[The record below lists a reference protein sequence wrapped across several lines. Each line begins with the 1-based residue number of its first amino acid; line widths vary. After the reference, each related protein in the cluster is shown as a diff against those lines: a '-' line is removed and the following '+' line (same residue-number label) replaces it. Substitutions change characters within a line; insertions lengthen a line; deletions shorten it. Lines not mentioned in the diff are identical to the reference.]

1 MATAILQSGADSTL
15 PTTLPSMR
23 TLSNNTKVPWM
34 VVVRPMM
41 VSNFS
46 ELTAIDLLL
55 NFSNMVD
62 LCCIA
67 E

>member
-1 MATAILQSGADSTL
+1 L

-46 ELTAIDLLL
+46 ELADIGLLL
-55 NFSNMVD
+55 NFSNMVT
-62 LCCIA
+62 LFGVLG
-67 E
+67 

>member
-1 MATAILQSGADSTL
+1 
-15 PTTLPSMR
+15 
-23 TLSNNTKVPWM
+23 M

-46 ELTAIDLLL
+46 ELAAIDLLL
-55 NFSNMVD
+55 NFLNMVD

>member
-23 TLSNNTKVPWM
+23 TLSNSTKVPWM

-46 ELTAIDLLL
+46 ELAAIDLLL
-55 NFSNMVD
+55 NFSNMVT
-62 LCCIA
+62 LCGVNR
-67 E
+67 